1 MPVTAR
7 DEDQTSCGLSHLRS
21 PIDNA
26 RRNAPL
32 LTNPPHALAMRV
44 FPILYLGGCGWNRGF
59 TYINGKPVARFRK
72 GGCTQK
78 VSKNRGLKES
88 VVGIPNKMNVN
99 ERRIPLGRI
108 GKTRE

>member
-1 MPVTAR
+1 MP
-7 DEDQTSCGLSHLRS
+7 DE
-21 PIDNA
+21 
-26 RRNAPL
+26 NAPSSHQSS
-32 LTNPPHALAMRV
+32 TCIGYESIPHLV
-44 FPILYLGGCGWNRGF
+44 LGVGVGGIGVSHTSTANQSRAF
-59 TYINGKPVARFRK
+59 VK